1 MIPNLLTL
9 FMNIDPTVWVLAPIA
24 LMVEAKENFATVLTK
39 CGPMVGVL
47 LKVVRDAR
55 VQLGAFRLFTST
67 PSFFRQPLYACVMIL
82 KNIFQD

>member
-9 FMNIDPTVWVLAPIA
+9 FMDIDPTVWVLAAIA

-39 CGPMVGVL
+39 CGTVVGVL

-55 VQLGAFRLFTST
+55 VQLGAFRLFTFP
-67 PSFFRQPLYACVMIL
+67 PSFFRQPLFACVMIL